1 MDLGGAYL
9 YVSELVHRFGMIF
22 KLLVATMK
30 ALLFKLF
37 RGLFDEGDSV
47 Y

>member
-1 MDLGGAYL
+1 MDLGGACF

-22 KLLVATMK
+22 HLLVATMK
-30 ALLFKLF
+30 ALLLKLF
-37 RGLFDEGDSV
+37 RGLFGEDDSV